1 MTTTLLNNLN
11 IKKLSYY
18 RINYRYARINY
29 LDIECILDMMS
40 GYINATKFCF
50 LASNQTKSFKNYI
63 NDDRYKNLIE
73 YMRSSPVY
81 TGEQLTIRITD
92 GDNELR
98 GLYLHTDLL
107 LDLSSWISP
116 VILIKTTKILNE
128 LRIVCDD
135 NEIKRLNKD
144 NRQSVDMF
152 FCDDIKCVII
162 DNISIEEKG
171 KVGVE
176 TKVGFIDVLNN
187 NKIIVVEKYNLW
199 KCALGQIKSY
209 GYFYPN
215 RQKWIYLYGIKN
227 TDNVREL
234 INDIC
239 NSENVFV
246 KFI

>member
-1 MTTTLLNNLN
+1 MTLQTNNNLDIAKLAYEKINDRYSMATYLGLKCIMDMTT
-11 IKKLSYY
+11 
-18 RINYRYARINY
+18 
-29 LDIECILDMMS
+29 
-40 GYINATKFCF
+40 GYINATKFCS
-50 LASNQTKSFKNYI
+50 LASDESKRFDNYI
-63 NDDRYKNLIE
+63 RSDRYKKLFD
-73 YMRSSPVY
+73 YMKTCPHYRGDLS
-81 TGEQLTIRITD
+81 IRITD

-135 NEIKRLNKD
+135 NEIRRLNKD

-171 KVGVE
+171 QVGVE